1 MTPTEEP
8 TTSKPVTNKVKVTYI
23 ANGGKAGTKSKTVT
37 YKKAYGKLTAAKRM
51 GYTFK
56 GWYTKRSGGSKVTSK
71 TKVKKKGTIKLY
83 AHWQKVKVS
92 KVSKITVKA
101 SKKKVTLKLKKVT
114 GAKGY
119 EITYSLNENFKSK
132 KKITITKTTVNI
144 NKLKSGKKYY
154 IKVRAYKTDSAKSKV
169 YSSYSKVKSIKVK

>member
-23 ANGGKAGTKSKTVT
+23 ANGGKAGAKSKTVT
-37 YKKAYGKLTAAKRM
+37 YKKAYGKLTTAKRM

-119 EITYSLNENFKSK
+119 EITYSLNKNFKSK